1 LGKKQLDFLKLKLGE
16 IRVINNDIVNFS
28 GQKKDA
34 EKKLK
39 ESKKKLQNKFE
50 DIDSDSRI
58 FGLNSL
64 EYSLNIM
71 KKVEL
76 QSLLDSHDMSSK
88 GNKPVLIRRLIESDI
103 LYEKFSYD
111 DLKQQEKKL
120 KDTKNETGLSGRK
133 ADFIDFKK
141 NNNVHDVYL
150 QKESVIIIIFSV
162 ITALWSIDY
171 GTCLYPIILLGIGF
185 LLWLRIIASGEQKYT
200 IQLADLENKMKE
212 AESKVSI
219 VQLEYNFA
227 KKMNE
232 ILSKKKRQEKE
243 LSELIQNLETDVT
256 SFKQKLSKL
265 DKKRSGLYAEISK
278 LIPYSNLIE

>member
-1 LGKKQLDFLKLKLGE
+1 MGKKQLDFLKLKLGE

-39 ESKKKLQNKFE
+39 ESKKKLQNEFE

-64 EYSLNIM
+64 EYSLNTL

-76 QSLLDSHDMSSK
+76 QSLLDSHDLSSK

-103 LYEKFSYD
+103 LYGKFSN

-133 ADFIDFKK
+133 ADVIDFKK
-141 NNNVHDVYL
+141 NNNVDDVYL

-185 LLWLRIIASGEQKYT
+185 LLWLRIIASGKQKYT
-200 IQLADLENKMKE
+200 IQLGDLENKMKE

-219 VQLEYNFA
+219 VQFEYNFA

-232 ILSKKKRQEKE
+232 MLSKKKRQEKE